1 MLMETLSGSVILGV
15 SQNTMNRTVATLVQW
30 GPAIGGTA
38 STEPPTT
45 TGNESDFDVTD
56 YLTSRLGWR
65 HRTQA
70 ESVALTLA
78 YCLILLTGVIGNL
91 ATCAVIVKNTT
102 MHTATNFYLFSL
114 AVSDTMA
121 LVLGKNF
128 CIILCY
134 P

>member
-1 MLMETLSGSVILGV
+1 
-15 SQNTMNRTVATLVQW
+15 MNRTIATLVQW
-30 GPAIGGTA
+30 SPAAIGGGTA
-38 STEPPTT
+38 VTCSPTP

-70 ESVALTLA
+70 ESVALTLV
-78 YCLILLTGVIGNL
+78 YSLILLTGVIGNL
-91 ATCAVIVKNTT
+91 ATCAVIVKNTS

-121 LVLGKNF
+121 LVLGKN
-128 CIILCY
+128 Y
-134 P
+134 NYMYYYYY